1 MYVRRDENGQIY
13 VVFAN
18 QQDPAA
24 EYLAPDNPE
33 LVAWLVAR
41 EQEEV

>member
-24 EYLAPDNPE
+24 EYLAPDDAE
-33 LVAWLVAR
+33 LIQFLEKLR
-41 EQEEV
+41 R